1 MLLYTIADTYKKA
14 ASLDISIT
22 REDNPGVGEIDFHIT
37 CGAKA
42 NTVIEIKRSSNA
54 NLLHGYRTQ
63 LAAYMRAEK
72 ADNGLFLVIMED
84 SSIEQIKTK
93 IGEVQEDMKK
103 NGEYIPEVIYINGI
117 KQYSASNR
125 NYQPSRL

>member
-1 MLLYTIADTYKKA
+1 M
-14 ASLDISIT
+14 
-22 REDNPGVGEIDFHIT
+22 GELE
-37 CGAKA
+37 KQ
-42 NTVIEIKRSSNA
+42 NEIKRSSNA

-72 ADNGLFLVIMED
+72 ADNALFLVIMED

>member
-1 MLLYTIADTYKKA
+1 
-14 ASLDISIT
+14 
-22 REDNPGVGEIDFHIT
+22 
-37 CGAKA
+37 
-42 NTVIEIKRSSNA
+42 
-54 NLLHGYRTQ
+54 
-63 LAAYMRAEK
+63 MRAEK
-72 ADNGLFLVIMED
+72 ADNALFLVIMED

-103 NGEYIPEVIYINGI
+103 NGEYIPEVIYINGK